1 MQKIT
6 YFCDRCGK
14 QIEKTV
20 CQLATI
26 RIILPED
33 GSISMTS
40 EDIDTGADLC
50 ESCFEA
56 VDNAVLQE
64 IQIGRDLANIEKA
77 KQKKLAATVAPKL
90 EKRKPLDMGKVR
102 ALRDAGWTLEKIA
115 DEMGV
120 SAPTISNRLS
130 KENQEGTK

>member
-1 MQKIT
+1 MKKIT

-14 QIEKTV
+14 EIHGII
-20 CQLATI
+20 CQLAT
-26 RIILPED
+26 LTFQAQEPET
-33 GSISMTS
+33 IET
-40 EDIDTGADLC
+40 DTGADLC
-50 ESCFEA
+50 YECFQA

-64 IQIGRDLANIEKA
+64 IQARNQIRQIAEA
-77 KQKKLAATVAPKL
+77 KQKKLAETVGPKI

-120 SAPTISNRLS
+120 SAPTISSRLN
-130 KENQEGTK
+130 KEKQEGTK

>member
-26 RIILPED
+26 RIILPGD
-33 GSISMTS
+33 GSIGMTS

-56 VDNAVLQE
+56 CDNAVLQE
-64 IQIGRDLANIEKA
+64 IQAGKQLQQIQEA
-77 KQKKLAATVAPKL
+77 KQKKLAETVGPKI
-90 EKRKPLDMGKVR
+90 EKRKQLDMGKIKV
-102 ALRDAGWTLEKIA
+102 LRDAGWTLEKIA

-120 SAPTISNRLS
+120 SAPTISSRLN
-130 KENQEGTK
+130 KEKQEGTK